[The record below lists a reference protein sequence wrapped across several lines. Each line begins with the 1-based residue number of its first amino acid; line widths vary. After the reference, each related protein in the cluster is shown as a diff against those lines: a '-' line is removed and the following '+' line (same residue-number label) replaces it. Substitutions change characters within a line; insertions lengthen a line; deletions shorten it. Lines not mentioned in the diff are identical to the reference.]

1 MSVLVIF
8 SKYVTSSLSQGEYN
22 SEFSPKGVYQL
33 ILFPRSL
40 MFVLFHKYA
49 NLADYRNILTSRLKL
64 GVLMLLF
71 GVITSLMIPLDG
83 QPTLITQTT
92 EAYNGGDSGSVYDK
106 SSISDAT
113 FDTTIEKLGCAENYN
128 KGIELQYNTVSA
140 SLPDS
145 IVELGDGTF
154 HIKQSAATCENDDDD
169 DNGSNAHY
177 EDVLKKRKK
186 KRR

>member
-33 ILFPRSL
+33 IIFPRSL

-83 QPTLITQTT
+83 QPTLIMQTT

-113 FDTTIEKLGCAENYN
+113 FDTTIEKLGCAEYYN
-128 KGIELQYNTVSA
+128 KGIESQYRAVSA
-140 SLPDS
+140 SLPGS

-154 HIKQSAATCENDDDD
+154 YIKQSTSTCENEDEDD
-169 DNGSNAHY
+169 SNAHY

>member
-1 MSVLVIF
+1 M
-8 SKYVTSSLSQGEYN
+8 
-22 SEFSPKGVYQL
+22 
-33 ILFPRSL
+33 
-40 MFVLFHKYA
+40 A
-49 NLADYRNILTSRLKL
+49 SRLKL
-64 GVLMLLF
+64 GVLTLLF

-83 QPTLITQTT
+83 QTAFVAQTT

-113 FDTTIEKLGCAENYN
+113 FDITIDNYGCTDNYDV
-128 KGIELQYNTVSA
+128 GIESQYKAVSA

-154 HIKQSAATCENDDDD
+154 HIKQSASTCENEDEDD
-169 DNGSNAHY
+169 SNAHY

-186 KRR
+186 NRR